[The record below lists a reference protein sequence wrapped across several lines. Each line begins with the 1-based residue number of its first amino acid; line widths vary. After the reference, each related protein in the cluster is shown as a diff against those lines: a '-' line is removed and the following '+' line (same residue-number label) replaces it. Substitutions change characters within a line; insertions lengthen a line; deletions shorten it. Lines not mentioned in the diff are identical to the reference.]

1 MMKIK
6 QNKGISLVE
15 LMITLIISAGFL
27 GGLMT
32 VYVFG
37 VKEFNNMTSKFRMF
51 EETSWFLNEIDKIVM
66 SAESASII
74 GSRLT
79 LVIPDISGDGQGSG
93 LIEFFVNNQD
103 HTIRM
108 NDRRIGINKF
118 NLRLLPYS
126 SGARR
131 RRFGT
136 QDAPFRV
143 MDVEFEIPDNTH
155 RSVKV
160 SILVEDDLE
169 NTLRLSNTAFLEN
182 TT

>member
-6 QNKGISLVE
+6 QNKGITLVE

-27 GGLMT
+27 GGLMY

-37 VKEFNNMTSKFRMF
+37 VEGFNNLTSRFRMF

-66 SAESASII
+66 SAESASIV

-93 LIEFFVNNQD
+93 MIEFFVNNQD

-108 NDRRIGINKF
+108 NDRRIAMISACSKSAGSCEP
-118 NLRLLPYS
+118 R
-126 SGARR
+126 
-131 RRFGT
+131 
-136 QDAPFRV
+136 
-143 MDVEFEIPDNTH
+143 
-155 RSVKV
+155 
-160 SILVEDDLE
+160 
-169 NTLRLSNTAFLEN
+169 
-182 TT
+182 